1 MKRQNWI
8 NAEYGFGVTFG
19 LFVLMSHLHGW
30 TLGQEMARNF
40 YEFSLKM
47 IMLVPFIFILI
58 GILDVW
64 VPKETIQKHI
74 GEESGIKGIIY
85 VMLLAFFQGGPLYV
99 AFPVA
104 HLLWK
109 KGCSIRNVFVYIGS
123 FSALKVPMIMFE
135 ISFLG
140 WEFSLARAMVSIPV
154 FLLVAQIMA
163 GYVRRKELTMG
174 RLWHF

>member
-1 MKRQNWI
+1 MKRQSWI
-8 NAEYGFGVTFG
+8 NAEYGIGATFG
-19 LFVLMSHLHGW
+19 LFVLMSNLHGW
-30 TLGQEMARNF
+30 TVGQEMTRNF

-64 VPKETIQKHI
+64 VPKEAIQKHI

-109 KGCSIRNVFVYIGS
+109 KGCSVRNVFVYIGS

-135 ISFLG
+135 VSFLG
-140 WEFSLARAMVSIPV
+140 WKFSLARAMVSIPV

-163 GYVRRKELTMG
+163 GYVRRKKLTMG
-174 RLWHF
+174 KLWYF

>member
-1 MKRQNWI
+1 MKRQSWI
-8 NAEYGFGVTFG
+8 NAEYGIGATFG
-19 LFVLMSHLHGW
+19 LFVLMSNLHGW
-30 TLGQEMARNF
+30 TVGQEMTRNF

-64 VPKETIQKHI
+64 VPKEAIQKHI

-109 KGCSIRNVFVYIGS
+109 KGCSVRNVFVYIGS

-135 ISFLG
+135 VSFLG
-140 WEFSLARAMVSIPV
+140 WKFSLARAMVSIPV

-163 GYVRRKELTMG
+163 SYVRRKKLTMG
-174 RLWHF
+174 KLWYF

>member
-1 MKRQNWI
+1 
-8 NAEYGFGVTFG
+8 
-19 LFVLMSHLHGW
+19 MSNLHGW
-30 TLGQEMARNF
+30 TVGQEMTRNF

-64 VPKETIQKHI
+64 VPKEAIQKHI

-109 KGCSIRNVFVYIGS
+109 KGCSVRNVFVYIGS

-135 ISFLG
+135 VSFLG
-140 WEFSLARAMVSIPV
+140 WKFSLARATVSIPV
-154 FLLVAQIMA
+154 FLMVAQIMA
-163 GYVRRKELTMG
+163 SYVRRKKLTMG